1 MTHDIVRNEYFEW
14 LCGLISECFHVDRY
28 NLLLQYLFDKD
39 FVYILEMDGN
49 RLEDGV
55 DLRSRFAYEKEY
67 DDAWV
72 CERLEHRRCSVL
84 EMMVALS
91 LRCEEHIMGDS
102 ELGDRTG
109 LWFGKMIENLELD
122 RADDDNFSEYYA
134 DNIIERMLKR
144 QYEPDGRGG
153 LFTVENCTRDLRQV
167 EIWYQLCWYLNT
179 II

>member
-14 LCGLISECFHVDRY
+14 LCGLLSECFHVYDY

-39 FVYILEMDGN
+39 FIYILEMDGN
-49 RLEDGV
+49 RLEDGLH
-55 DLRSRFAYEKEY
+55 LRSRFAYEREY
-67 DDAWV
+67 DDALV
-72 CERLEHRRCSVL
+72 CERLAHYKCSVL

-122 RADDDNFSEYYA
+122 RANDDNFSEYYV
-134 DNIIERMLKR
+134 DNIIERMLHR

-153 LFTVENCTRDLRQV
+153 LFTVENCRCDLRRV